1 MEQKLHLPEQ
11 REGEQDP
18 APPSRLLPAMVHCPL
33 LEPTLSQMAREPKS
47 EACFNAGRV
56 ERLQTGSE
64 SKQTPL
70 PLCGRVLK
78 RLLNPPLIRWTV
90 QEEHAIECDALCSL
104 SFAPFRFP
112 SGKPKALCMNRLIL
126 SAKGSHDVGIL
137 VMPHFTDGE
146 TEATIAPLGFKCM
159 WSSFRAPLA
168 VSPEPPSLACV

>member
-47 EACFNAGRV
+47 EARFNASRV

-90 QEEHAIECDALCSL
+90 QKEHAIECDACV
-104 SFAPFRFP
+104 PFLLLPLDF
-112 SGKPKALCMNRLIL
+112 
-126 SAKGSHDVGIL
+126 
-137 VMPHFTDGE
+137 
-146 TEATIAPLGFKCM
+146 PLGNPKLCAGIA
-159 WSSFRAPLA
+159 SFHLQKGPMMLA
-168 VSPEPPSLACV
+168 FL